1 MYHFQSRGIVWI
13 FQRLLLRKAIQTLY
27 ELYSQTV
34 SVPVPLLMSVP
45 GLFLAFLDCSFLAS
59 VQTDRV
65 YSCKLFVR
73 KRRPADFC
81 GIFHKLGWAGRSDK
95 DTGHLMIF

>member
-45 GLFLAFLDCSFLAS
+45 GLFWLSLIALSLRQSRLIASILAS
-59 VQTDRV
+59 SSSVNG
-65 YSCKLFVR
+65 VR
-73 KRRPADFC
+73 LILVAFSTSWNGQDAPTRT
-81 GIFHKLGWAGRSDK
+81 LVTS
-95 DTGHLMIF
+95 

>member
-1 MYHFQSRGIVWI
+1 MYHFQSRGIVRI

-45 GLFLAFLDCSFLAS
+45 GLFWL
-59 VQTDRV
+59 
-65 YSCKLFVR
+65 
-73 KRRPADFC
+73 P
-81 GIFHKLGWAGRSDK
+81 
-95 DTGHLMIF
+95 